1 MTGQKTFIELHWYLH
16 KRDFFLLL
24 FEVIKYCSSA
34 NYSLLPMCDKSNLKR
49 SLSVPILYC
58 LITSSIMYLQ
68 PFSKRVQK
76 VLLEIKRKITF
87 TINVYYETMCNK
99 TTYYWIIHILNINR
113 ILCILNV
120 LKYNWLL
127 WNGEL
132 YCWKLADLY
141 YIIYWL
147 VDSPKMNLLGEKNKI
162 CSKKLITDKMY
173 KIINKHTKLF
183 FLLIYIV
190 LRNLFMFCNIN

>member
-1 MTGQKTFIELHWYLH
+1 
-16 KRDFFLLL
+16 
-24 FEVIKYCSSA
+24 
-34 NYSLLPMCDKSNLKR
+34 
-49 SLSVPILYC
+49 
-58 LITSSIMYLQ
+58 MYLQ

-87 TINVYYETMCNK
+87 TINVYYESMCNK

-113 ILCILNV
+113 ILCIMNV
-120 LKYNWLL
+120 LKHNWLL

-147 VDSPKMNLLGEKNKI
+147 VDSLNMNLLSEKNKI
-162 CSKKLITDKMY
+162 FSKKRLFLGFNDHGL
-173 KIINKHTKLF
+173 IINKDTKLF

-190 LRNLFMFCNIN
+190 LMMTAKTLEELWRPEEEEYSTKKPIHVL